1 MLFAHLIT
9 QVGIYVFD
17 ADKNWLEALNMDRE
31 LNLPTLFSTLLLFTD
46 AKLLMQLGNA
56 SPQESAD
63 DWTFLSRIFVF
74 LAVDEALQIH
84 EILIFPGLRH
94 HIHPALAS
102 TWVIPYGLIALGLL
116 WRFRHFLT
124 TLSAKTS
131 NSFLCAG
138 GVYISGAIGMEMVG
152 SFAVRSGLIRL
163 HSFWYGSITGIEES
177 LEISGLILF
186 LHALMR
192 ELVRQSGK
200 QIWILKLS
208 ADPPNP

>member
-1 MLFAHLIT
+1 MLFAHLTT
-9 QVGIYVFD
+9 QVGIYTFG

-31 LNLPTLFSTLLLFTD
+31 LNMPTLFSTLLLFT
-46 AKLLMQLGNA
+46 AARLLMQLSDA
-56 SPQESAD
+56 SQQESAA
-63 DWTFLSRIFVF
+63 DWTLLSRIFVF

-102 TWVIPYGLIALGLL
+102 TWVIPYGLIALGLF

-152 SFAVRSGLIRL
+152 SFAVRSGVIRL
-163 HSFWYGSITGIEES
+163 HSFWYGAITGIEET
-177 LEISGLILF
+177 LEITGFIIF
-186 LHALMR
+186 LHTHEGIDTEEWKTDLDS
-192 ELVRQSGK
+192 E
-200 QIWILKLS
+200 IEC
-208 ADPPNP
+208 